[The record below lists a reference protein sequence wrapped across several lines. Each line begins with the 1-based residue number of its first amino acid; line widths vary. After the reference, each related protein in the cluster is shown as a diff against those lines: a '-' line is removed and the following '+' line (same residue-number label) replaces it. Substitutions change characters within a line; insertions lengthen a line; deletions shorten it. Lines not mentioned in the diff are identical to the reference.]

1 MTTTPRTKTF
11 VMPDMADRFP
21 PNGNPPD
28 GYVLTFQAA
37 DGYYIARVPAKIL
50 GLSSPNSSPYS
61 IVTEDA
67 VLVQSHVGTFTVNL
81 PIGPLPGTVI
91 YIKDFAGVATLNQIN
106 VATVELV
113 DGANP
118 YIINN
123 NFGSIRVVY
132 NGATWSVLS
141 KF

>member
-1 MTTTPRTKTF
+1 MTITPRTKTL
-11 VMPDMADRFP
+11 VMPDMSDRFP

-28 GYVLTFQAA
+28 GYVLTYQAA
-37 DGYYIARVPAKIL
+37 DGYYIARVPPKLLA
-50 GLSSPNSSPYS
+50 LSSPVSSPHT
-61 IVTEDA
+61 VTTEDT
-67 VLVQSHVGTFTVNL
+67 VLVQTHAGTFTVNL
-81 PIGPLPGTVI
+81 PIAPLPGTSI

-106 VATVELV
+106 VATTALV

-132 NGATWSVLS
+132 NGTTWSVLS